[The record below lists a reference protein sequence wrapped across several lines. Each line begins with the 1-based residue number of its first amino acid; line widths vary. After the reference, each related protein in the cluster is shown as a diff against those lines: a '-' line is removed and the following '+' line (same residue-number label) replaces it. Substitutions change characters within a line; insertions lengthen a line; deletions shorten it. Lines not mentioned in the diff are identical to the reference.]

1 MHANSQTKNEIT
13 IYITKPMSFATTDVL
28 FTQAWDL
35 LMDAHIASG
44 LLLSAIND
52 ISRNQELKRRL

>member
-13 IYITKPMSFATTDVL
+13 IYITKPMSCATTDVL

-35 LMDAHIASG
+35 LMDIASG